1 MWTPELRTYFYSKY
15 SFFAPDTPRNYALLQ
30 RIETCFPRSPPARSP
45 ADTGARRSSS
55 SQQVQTN
62 FFAMVRKK
70 KVAVVG
76 GGVSGLAAA
85 KAFAERGH
93 DVHGFERSND
103 FGGVWEPSRS
113 YPDVHTQSPRELYR
127 FTGHDYG
134 QDVPE
139 WPAGQDVHAYLHSY
153 AKQHNIAHLFTLDTS
168 VEAMERR
175 VDGQPG
181 WTLTLKHRGVSEKED
196 FDFVSVATGQF
207 SDKHAAIH
215 PGEFDFTAHGGQVL
229 HSSEYTDPAI
239 VEGKRVVVLG
249 GSKSATD
256 VAVHAAEHGAK
267 SVSLVYRKKVWR
279 VPRFVGGINLKHLLY
294 MRAQEGQ
301 FNGWLPSVVE
311 RVVRMILKPLIWVNF
326 RGLEALLTVQL
337 GLRKHDMVPSEP
349 IEDTVSCALP
359 VVTPGFFEGLNDG
372 SIKATQGCIERYEA
386 GAVVLSTGDT
396 VPCDVAVMATGW
408 TQGFRFLPADAHEK
422 MVEPDGLH
430 RLYRFAVNPGLPGMG
445 FVGFNSS
452 FCSMLSA
459 EMVANWLVR
468 FADGQL
474 ENMPS
479 ADEMNASIDAM
490 QQWRRKERPAAQVY
504 GGLCTAPFHFR
515 HFDELLED
523 IGATKRNR
531 ANPLAE
537 LFVHPSA
544 DAYGEFMASAPQ
556 YHAG

>member
-1 MWTPELRTYFYSKY
+1 
-15 SFFAPDTPRNYALLQ
+15 
-30 RIETCFPRSPPARSP
+30 
-45 ADTGARRSSS
+45 
-55 SQQVQTN
+55 
-62 FFAMVRKK
+62 MVHKK

-93 DVHGFERSND
+93 DVHGFERSHD

-113 YPDVHTQSPRELYR
+113 YPGVHTQSPKDLYH

-134 QDVPE
+134 QEVPE
-139 WPAGQDVHAYLHSY
+139 WPTGPDVHSYLHSY
-153 AKQHNIAHLFTLDTS
+153 AKQHDIARLFTLNTS

-175 VDGQPG
+175 TDGRPG
-181 WTLTLKHRGVSEKED
+181 WTLTLQAEGGNKKRED

-207 SDKHAAIH
+207 SDKHMATH
-215 PGEFDFTAHGGQVL
+215 PGESDFTANGGQVL
-229 HSSEYTDPAI
+229 HSSDYTDASM
-239 VEGKRVVVLG
+239 VHGKNVVVLG

-256 VAVHAAEHGAK
+256 IAVHAAQHGAK
-267 SVSLVYRKKVWR
+267 SVFLVYRKNVWR
-279 VPRFVGGINLKHLLY
+279 VPHFIGGVNFKYLLY

-301 FNGWLPSVVE
+301 FNGWLPSVVG
-311 RVVRMILKPLIWVNF
+311 RVVRAILKPVVWANF
-326 RGLEALLTVQL
+326 RGLETLLTVQL
-337 GLRKHDMVPSEP
+337 GLKKHGMVPSEP
-349 IEDTVSCALP
+349 IEDTVSCALSI
-359 VVTPGFFEGLNDG
+359 VTPGLFEGLDDG
-372 SIKATQGCIERYEA
+372 SIKATQGSIERYEA
-386 GAVVLSTGDT
+386 GAVVLSTADK

-408 TQGFRFLPADAHEK
+408 NRGIRFLPPAAHEK
-422 MVEPDGLH
+422 VVEPDGLH
-430 RLYRFAVNPGLPGMG
+430 RLYRFAVNPDLPDMG

-459 EMVANWLVR
+459 ELVANWLVR

-474 ENMPS
+474 ENMPD

-490 QQWRRKERPAAQVY
+490 QRWRREERPAARVY

-523 IGATKRNR
+523 IGVTKRHR

-537 LFVHPSA
+537 LFARPSTA
-544 DAYGEFMASAPQ
+544 AYGEFLASAPE
-556 YHAG
+556 YRAG

>member
-1 MWTPELRTYFYSKY
+1 M
-15 SFFAPDTPRNYALLQ
+15 
-30 RIETCFPRSPPARSP
+30 
-45 ADTGARRSSS
+45 
-55 SQQVQTN
+55 VQ
-62 FFAMVRKK
+62 KK

-93 DVHGFERSND
+93 DVYGFERSHD

-113 YPDVHTQSPRELYR
+113 YPGVCTQSPKDLYH
-127 FTGHDYG
+127 FTGHPYG
-134 QDVPE
+134 DDVPE
-139 WPAGQDVHAYLHSY
+139 WPTGPDVHSYLHSY
-153 AKQHNIAHLFTLDTS
+153 AKHHGIARLFTLNTS

-175 VDGQPG
+175 ADGQPG
-181 WTLTLKHRGVSEKED
+181 WNLTLQQGGVKKQED
-196 FDFVSVATGQF
+196 FDFVSIATGQF
-207 SDKHAAIH
+207 SDKHVASH
-215 PGEFDFTAHGGQVL
+215 PGEMDFTAHGGQVL
-229 HSSEYTDPAI
+229 HSSDYTDPSI

-256 VAVHAAEHGAK
+256 IAVHAAKHGAK

-279 VPRFVGGINLKHLLY
+279 VPHFVGGINFKYLLY
-294 MRAQEGQ
+294 MRAQEDQ

-311 RVVRMILKPLIWVNF
+311 RVVRVILKPLIWANF
-326 RGLEALLTVQL
+326 RGLETLLTVQL

-349 IEDTVSCALP
+349 IEDTVSCALSL
-359 VVTPGFFEGLNDG
+359 VTDGLFEGLNDG
-372 SIKATQGCIERYEA
+372 SIKATRGSIERYEA

-408 TQGFRFLPADAHEK
+408 NQGIRFLPADAHEK
-422 MVEPDGLH
+422 VVESDGLH
-430 RLYRFAVNPGLPGMG
+430 RLYRFAVNPGLPDMG
-445 FVGFNSS
+445 FVGFNSN
-452 FCSMLSA
+452 FCSVLSA
-459 EMVANWLVR
+459 ELVANWLVR

-479 ADEMNASIDAM
+479 VDEMNASIDAM
-490 QQWRRKERPAAQVY
+490 QNWRRKERPAAQIY

-523 IGATKRNR
+523 IGATKRHR

-537 LFVHPSA
+537 LFVRPNT
-544 DAYGEFMASAPQ
+544 DAYGDFLASAPE
-556 YHAG
+556 YRAG